1 MRVCVTGVAGFI
13 GSSIARRLAEEGHE
27 VVGIDCLTDYYDV
40 ELKKS
45 NLAAINDVNFT
56 YIDFDLAEGE
66 LGSVLNGCNA
76 VIHQAGQPGVRS
88 SWGSQFDDYTR
99 NNIIATQRLL
109 EHAKS
114 VGTIEKFVYAS
125 SSSVYGN
132 ATSYPTTEEDLPRP
146 LSPYGVSKLAAEHL
160 CTLYAENFG
169 VPTISLRY
177 FTVYGPRQRPDMA
190 FTRFCRAA
198 LTGSKITIY
207 GDGEQVRDFTYI
219 DDIVEA
225 NVLSLESD
233 YPAGSVVNLSGGT
246 NISVNDVLLKLSAI
260 AGHQLDVDR
269 IGAVDGDVRRTGGLA
284 DRAREVLGW
293 APKVGLE
300 DGLERQFGW
309 ASDIIS
315 KGVRLDG

>member
-40 ELKKS
+40 QLKKS
-45 NLAAINDVNFT
+45 NLAAIKDVNFT
-56 YIDFDLAEGE
+56 YSDFDLAEGD

-76 VIHQAGQPGVRS
+76 IIHQAGQPGVRS

-169 VPTISLRY
+169 VPAISLRY

-260 AGHQLDVDR
+260 AGRQLDVDR

-309 ASDIIS
+309 ASDVIS